1 MAQKAHMNA
10 QMILLRAVDGTWE
23 AWRCMPLDEF
33 LRRLDLGALQTGQRL
48 VGTVLPQ
55 VRRQRPN

>member
-1 MAQKAHMNA
+1 MNA
-10 QMILLRAVDGTWE
+10 QMILLRAVDGSWE

-33 LRRLDLGALQTGQRL
+33 LRRLDLRALREGQQL

-55 VRRQRPN
+55 VRRRRAN